1 MGPPLALL
9 YHASLKQ
16 ATLAVM
22 NKIVKNS
29 VLKTCVTISSQK
41 KKTYVTIH
49 VRVSDITLIYHL
61 VLMVGKQFFKWT
73 WPLISNCSMQMLALL
88 E

>member
-22 NKIVKNS
+22 NKIAKNS
-29 VLKTCVTISSQK
+29 VLKTYLTIL
-41 KKTYVTIH
+41 

-61 VLMVGKQFFKWT
+61 VLMVDEQFFK
-73 WPLISNCSMQMLALL
+73 
-88 E
+88 

>member
-1 MGPPLALL
+1 MLCSEAHYFCVGPPLALL

-29 VLKTCVTISSQK
+29 VLKTYVTTSSQKK
-41 KKTYVTIH
+41 KKTYVTILGG
-49 VRVSDITLIYHL
+49 VSDITLIYHL
-61 VLMVGKQFFKWT
+61 VLMVDEQFFK
-73 WPLISNCSMQMLALL
+73 
-88 E
+88 